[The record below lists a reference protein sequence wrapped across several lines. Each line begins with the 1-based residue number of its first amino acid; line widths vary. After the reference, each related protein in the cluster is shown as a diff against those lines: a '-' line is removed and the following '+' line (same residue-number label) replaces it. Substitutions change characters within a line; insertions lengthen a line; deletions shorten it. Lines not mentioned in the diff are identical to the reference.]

1 MLLTRHWIH
10 DLPVT
15 VGGFYGYAQSPTWP
29 AARQL
34 SDQLLETFTKEFV
47 LGMSGVRLLVG
58 DFNFEPGELVQ
69 QQIWERHGWCNAQTL
84 AVRTLQHEW
93 TPTCKQ
99 VNERDQIW
107 LSPEAAQLMRGLYLQ
122 EHFADHMTVTVQLLM
137 PNKTTQVTT

>member
-1 MLLTRHWIH
+1 MTLQLPWTHEHWSTGRMLLTRHWIH

-15 VGGFYGYAQSPTWP
+15 VGGFYGYAQGPTWP

-69 QQIWERHGWCNAQTL
+69 QQNLGETWM
-84 AVRTLQHEW
+84 V
-93 TPTCKQ
+93 
-99 VNERDQIW
+99 
-107 LSPEAAQLMRGLYLQ
+107 
-122 EHFADHMTVTVQLLM
+122 
-137 PNKTTQVTT
+137 